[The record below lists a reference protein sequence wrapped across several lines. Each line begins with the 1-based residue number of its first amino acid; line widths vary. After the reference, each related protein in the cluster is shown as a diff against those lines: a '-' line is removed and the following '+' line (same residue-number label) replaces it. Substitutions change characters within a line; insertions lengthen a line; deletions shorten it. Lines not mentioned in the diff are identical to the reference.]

1 MPRENKNA
9 DASGTDSGASGKIGS
24 SDGASLEV
32 KDWENVVNAMPGEF
46 PGPSHVDVP
55 LRVAFEREA
64 YADLIYH
71 TRSSLE
77 AEICGVLVGNVK
89 RDHEGLFVHVG
100 AIIRGDE
107 ARRGSAHVTFTQ
119 ETWNHIHDSL
129 ERDYPDNHILGW
141 YHTHPG
147 FGVAFSDMDLFIQK
161 HFFSLPTQIAL
172 VTDPLSGETAIS
184 INSDDGPSD
193 LPRFW
198 VDGRE
203 ISCRLRSDVQGT
215 SEVAPPSASK
225 EYQTLETRISQFMRN
240 EDERRTRLYS
250 TLMFLGMMVLS
261 LIVVGVGYFMY
272 KYYTADPQVGSQKI
286 QDFGS
291 IPITFQI
298 DGKTIVLN
306 LQVQGVVIPSGAD
319 MSKQERPAGEKKQQT
334 AGGATD
340 GTSEK

>member
-1 MPRENKNA
+1 MPRGNKNA
-9 DASGTDSGASGKIGS
+9 DASGTDSGASQKIGN

-32 KDWENVVNAMPGEF
+32 KDWGNTVDAMPGEF
-46 PGPSHVDVP
+46 PGPSHVDAP

-71 TRSSLE
+71 ARSSLE

-89 RDHEGLFVHVG
+89 RDREGLFVHVG

-129 ERDYPDNHILGW
+129 EKDYPDKSILGW

-184 INSDDGPSD
+184 INADDGPSD

-203 ISCRLRSDVQGT
+203 MSCRLRPDVQGT
-215 SEVAPPSASK
+215 GAGGSPSADK
-225 EYQTLETRISQFMRN
+225 EYQALETRIGQFMRN
-240 EDERRTRLYS
+240 EDERRTRIYS
-250 TLMFLGMMVLS
+250 TLMFLGMMALS
-261 LIVVGVGYFMY
+261 LVVVGVGYFMY
-272 KYYTADPQVGSQKI
+272 KYYTADPQAEAQKV

-319 MSKQERPAGEKKQQT
+319 MAEQERPAGKQKQQS
-334 AGGATD
+334 AGGGTD
-340 GTSEK
+340 GTPEK

>member
-1 MPRENKNA
+1 MPHGNKKP
-9 DASGTDSGASGKIGS
+9 DASGTDSQASGNIGS
-24 SDGASLEV
+24 RDGVTLEV
-32 KDWENVVNAMPGEF
+32 KDLENTVNAMPGEF

-71 TRSSLE
+71 ARSSLE

-89 RDHEGLFVHVG
+89 QDHEGLFVHVG

-129 ERDYPDNHILGW
+129 EKDYPDNRIMGW

-184 INSDDGPSD
+184 INSDEGPSD

-203 ISCRLRSDVQGT
+203 ISCRLKPDAQGT
-215 SEVAPPSASK
+215 SEGGSPSASK
-225 EYQTLETRISQFMRN
+225 AYQTLETRISQFMRN
-240 EDERRTRLYS
+240 EDERRTRFYS
-250 TLMFLGMMVLS
+250 TLMLLGMMALS
-261 LIVVGVGYFMY
+261 LVVVGVGYFMY
-272 KYYTADPQVGSQKI
+272 NYYTADPQVEAPKI

-319 MSKQERPAGEKKQQT
+319 MSQQERPAGKEKQQT
-334 AGGATD
+334 AGGGTD
-340 GTSEK
+340 GTPEK